1 MVSLQEIQWRPLPM
15 VERAL
20 LERDLEAYFSRQ
32 CKKLKLLTLK
42 LHVRY
47 ARGWPDRIVVL
58 PRGRT
63 LWVEL
68 KRPGGKTSPLQD
80 QLHQQLKDLE
90 HDIYV
95 LDSKEGIDRVLGTA

>member
-1 MVSLQEIQWRPLPM
+1 MVT
-15 VERAL
+15 RAL
-20 LERDLEAYFSRQ
+20 LERDLEAYFSKQ

-58 PRGRT
+58 PCGNT

-68 KRPGGKTSPLQD
+68 KRPGGKVSPLQAKMHKEL
-80 QLHQQLKDLE
+80 QNLGHNIQ
-90 HDIYV
+90 V
-95 LDSKEGIDRVLGTA
+95 VDSKKGIDNVLG

>member
-1 MVSLQEIQWRPLPM
+1 MVT
-15 VERAL
+15 RAL

-42 LHVRY
+42 LHVRF

-58 PRGRT
+58 SGGNT

-68 KRPGGKTSPLQD
+68 KRPGGKVSPLQAKMHKEL
-80 QLHQQLKDLE
+80 QSLGHNV
-90 HDIYV
+90 HV
-95 LDSKEGIDRVLGTA
+95 LDSKEGIDRVLGTS